1 MAGRFKKILA
11 FAAVAGAA
19 CAGIYYFFIR
29 DTKGALEDGSGNK
42 ESEIKKFFEDI
53 PSREYVPL
61 SKGEADPEEEKAP
74 EASD

>member
-1 MAGRFKKILA
+1 
-11 FAAVAGAA
+11 
-19 CAGIYYFFIR
+19 
-29 DTKGALEDGSGNK
+29 GALEDGSGNK

-74 EASD
+74 EASDEPKEEKQVLDSDEEKASLDTEESKKAKE